1 MDTQHLPFPALR
13 VYMECLGSRADRPGG
28 PSGCPRPV

>member
-1 MDTQHLPFPALR
+1 MDTQHLPTPALR
-13 VYMECLGSRADRPGG
+13 VYMECLGSRAVRPGG